1 MQPRSAPARAPGACS
16 GDCRSSQGRGT
27 LQRWA
32 AGTGKLCCR
41 PLTLAFA
48 PRRGPWRRPATLRRA
63 TGGPAAT
70 PSRRLPAPRPRPPPA
85 LQFGDTPL
93 HYAAHCGHVGVVAA
107 LLEAGAD
114 PTIPS
119 LDGQTPLGSALAEV
133 QSAAAQVM
141 ADMFPVAC
149 GDLIPE
155 AVAREAEAARDA
167 AAVAAANAAMFSSS
181 PSRPVADAA
190 PSPASEAAW
199 ELVAGRLGDACLSGD
214 LGRVRAMLAEGARPS
229 GRDAFGFSPLHRA
242 AAAGNVAIIETLVA
256 AGADV
261 NASDNRGCRPVHIAA
276 LCGHVDSAHALIS
289 AGADGAAAS
298 YDGLTPAAAARA
310 EGHGDV
316 VRVLRA
322 LGVFVGACRLELEAE
337 AAADA
342 AAAAAAGGKAKK
354 SKGKAGAHGRGGSD
368 ADADDGGLA
377 RAAEAAL
384 VVPFSGSAG
393 PQSPRSGPAAQG
405 QGQAEWVPT
414 SGAEL
419 TLTHGIAVEGPLK
432 VKRPSGV
439 FKWASRYALASAAMR
454 ALVLWAGDGS
464 SIEGGEVQW
473 LPFAAVVGVV
483 HHAGKKSGRRFDVT
497 LRGGAAP
504 LALLAESAAEASAW
518 VSALR
523 RALVAAQES
532 SSQERII
539 GGIMPPIGVV
549 PPLPEPRSAGA
560 GAAGAG
566 SGSGGPRG
574 GGAAAPASP
583 LGPGSPARPPS
594 ASQGSSHS
602 ASSGVE
608 TGGAGAGTGAGGGA
622 GGGGDSGA
630 PADSAAPLA
639 ADASPPG
646 SASAAAALA
655 AGSADDTAKRLAA
668 AEARADAAEAK
679 AAQTALAL
687 EAALNAAKK
696 AERLRGEAEAT
707 ADELQ
712 AKLRIAS
719 SSSGGW
725 TDSGSSATELSDA
738 ERPRHAGPRA
748 STVLEPV
755 TEDEHEPPTAAVSVS
770 GKASGS
776 SVGSGG
782 GSGVGSGSHVSR
794 GSAGSTPAMPSSSGP
809 QPRRPLSTGNTPG
822 GKTSPKSRRP
832 TSRTTTSLALAMGT
846 ASFADGSTSSA
857 GSSGASR
864 AGSAASRGKGK
875 TRPPGERM
883 LPWRTNQTG
892 GELSRRLALAAAGSA
907 RGAAGGA
914 AGGGASLSG
923 GPGLRSGLIT
933 RQRASSKASSGSSV
947 GAAAAVT
954 AALAA
959 RARKGPSGPRDAA
972 AIKLQAAARRW
983 LAARVVSGWQR
994 VVDDDGDIF
1003 WYHAGSDT
1011 SSWYPPGLDP
1021 GEPPSDTEVA

>member
-1 MQPRSAPARAPGACS
+1 MSASAA
-16 GDCRSSQGRGT
+16 
-27 LQRWA
+27 A
-32 AGTGKLCCR
+32 AG
-41 PLTLAFA
+41 
-48 PRRGPWRRPATLRRA
+48 
-63 TGGPAAT
+63 GGDTSLKRKRTKHALVDVAAAWE
-70 PSRRLPAPRPRPPPA
+70 PSREGSALNSAAKALDLERLQALVEDGAHPDARDKTGMAALHQAAVLGSLPMVHLLLRAGASVNPADS
-85 LQFGDTPL
+85 FGDTPL

-119 LDGQTPLGSALAEV
+119 LDGQTPLGSALAEG

-316 VRVLRA
+316 
-322 LGVFVGACRLELEAE
+322 
-337 AAADA
+337 
-342 AAAAAAGGKAKK
+342 
-354 SKGKAGAHGRGGSD
+354 
-368 ADADDGGLA
+368 
-377 RAAEAAL
+377 
-384 VVPFSGSAG
+384 
-393 PQSPRSGPAAQG
+393 G

-539 GGIMPPIGVV
+539 GGIMPPIG
-549 PPLPEPRSAGA
+549 
-560 GAAGAG
+560 
-566 SGSGGPRG
+566 
-574 GGAAAPASP
+574 
-583 LGPGSPARPPS
+583 
-594 ASQGSSHS
+594 
-602 ASSGVE
+602 
-608 TGGAGAGTGAGGGA
+608 
-622 GGGGDSGA
+622 
-630 PADSAAPLA
+630 
-639 ADASPPG
+639 
-646 SASAAAALA
+646 
-655 AGSADDTAKRLAA
+655 
-668 AEARADAAEAK
+668 
-679 AAQTALAL
+679 TALAL
-687 EAALNAAKK
+687 EAALKAAKK

-712 AKLRIAS
+712 AKLRVAS

>member
-1 MQPRSAPARAPGACS
+1 MSASAA
-16 GDCRSSQGRGT
+16 
-27 LQRWA
+27 A
-32 AGTGKLCCR
+32 AG
-41 PLTLAFA
+41 
-48 PRRGPWRRPATLRRA
+48 
-63 TGGPAAT
+63 GGDTSLKRKRTKHALVDVAAAWE
-70 PSRRLPAPRPRPPPA
+70 PSREGSALNSAAKALDLERLQALVEDGAHPDARDKTGMAALHQAAVLGSLPMVHLLLRAGASVNPADS
-85 LQFGDTPL
+85 FGDTPL

-119 LDGQTPLGSALAEV
+119 LDGQTPLGSALAEG

-539 GGIMPPIGVV
+539 GGIMPPIGV
-549 PPLPEPRSAGA
+549 
-560 GAAGAG
+560 
-566 SGSGGPRG
+566 
-574 GGAAAPASP
+574 
-583 LGPGSPARPPS
+583 
-594 ASQGSSHS
+594 
-602 ASSGVE
+602 
-608 TGGAGAGTGAGGGA
+608 
-622 GGGGDSGA
+622 
-630 PADSAAPLA
+630 
-639 ADASPPG
+639 
-646 SASAAAALA
+646 
-655 AGSADDTAKRLAA
+655 
-668 AEARADAAEAK
+668 
-679 AAQTALAL
+679 TALAL
-687 EAALNAAKK
+687 EAALKAAKK